1 VEKPRPGMVIAVG
14 TDKDLQEKVK
24 VGDYI
29 LYGKYIGDEVELVEN
44 NFLIVQRPDT
54 LEIVVD

>member
-1 VEKPRPGMVIAVG
+1 MVIAVG